1 MRVAAASAVAA
12 AAADAVADFVVVVA
26 VAKVAASVAVAPAD
40 GALVLCPC
48 RLLRANVAV
57 VVFDDVFRVCMGLR
71 DVSRGRGWKKYGN
84 FF

>member
-12 AAADAVADFVVVVA
+12 AAADAVADFVVVA

-57 VVFDDVFRVCMGLR
+57 VVFDVFRVCMGLR
-71 DVSRGRGWKKYGN
+71 DVSRDRGWKKYCN